1 MSTRKKGVR
10 SVSKPRYIWW
20 GYVKAAIHACGNPR
34 SPKHGMMSEGAIAA
48 YERMAASLPEARRQ
62 LMLMVLVRRT
72 HTLAGAA
79 LKLHIS
85 EPTAQR
91 WHRSI
96 IMAMARELKI
106 DTQKP

>member
-1 MSTRKKGVR
+1 MVADM
-10 SVSKPRYIWW
+10 SKPRYIWW

-34 SPKHGMMSEGAIAA
+34 SPKHSMMSEGAIAA

-62 LMLMVLVRRT
+62 LMLMVLVCRT